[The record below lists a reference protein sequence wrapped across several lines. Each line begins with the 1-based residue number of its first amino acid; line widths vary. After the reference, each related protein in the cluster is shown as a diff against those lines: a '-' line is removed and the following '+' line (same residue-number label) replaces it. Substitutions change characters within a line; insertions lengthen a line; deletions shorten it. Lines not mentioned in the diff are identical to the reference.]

1 MLLWYNQTMKKETI
15 YIKGDDISTK
25 ELTRQLNRE
34 RKSFLEFEKEKIRIL
49 IQIDDRLDN
58 LQKSSRTSEINWRL
72 EKLRRENER

>member
-1 MLLWYNQTMKKETI
+1 MKKETI

-34 RKSFLEFEKEKIRIL
+34 HKTFLEFEKEKIRIN
-49 IQIDDRLDN
+49 DKLDN